1 MGTLA
6 NEYRPSTFSEYI
18 GQESCINY
26 LTSAIKY
33 NKHSNGLL
41 ITGTPGSGKSTAAFL
56 YAKATLCEN
65 RLEGEYEPCNKCDS
79 CLTPINNM
87 THPNITYYRITEAST
102 FKEAVSDLITISKTS
117 PVLTHSNIREDNYKR
132 FIILDELQ
140 NASKQSISPFLDSL
154 EFAAKDVTIILIS
167 MDLDS
172 MDVIVKDAI
181 ESRCIELNL
190 SSLSENLITN
200 KLINTYPE
208 LSNKAAKLIAYL
220 SNGNIRQAW
229 STLEFFNTQIS
240 IEEITSDYIA
250 EQKLNNLTQANIEL
264 IIDSIQY
271 TCWQDSL
278 SLINKYIS
286 DSPSCVDY
294 FIKYLLNKNLDLKG
308 IELISSLSFWL
319 QCNYKS
325 PLAALFLPFQ
335 NTRLIKETENINT
348 KSSSIKTIYST
359 EKILTNT
366 AQDIQNQLTKII
378 GSSVSLNNN
387 IPAFLQFKKWSQ
399 FITNYADNN

>member
-1 MGTLA
+1 
-6 NEYRPSTFSEYI
+6 
-18 GQESCINY
+18 
-26 LTSAIKY
+26 
-33 NKHSNGLL
+33 
-41 ITGTPGSGKSTAAFL
+41 
-56 YAKATLCEN
+56 
-65 RLEGEYEPCNKCDS
+65 
-79 CLTPINNM
+79 M

-200 KLINTYPE
+200 KLINTYPK

-229 STLEFFNTQIS
+229 SILEFFNTQIS

-271 TCWQDSL
+271 TCWQNSL

-294 FIKYLLNKNLDLKG
+294 LIKYLLNENLDLKG

-378 GSSVSLNNN
+378 GSSVSLNNS
-387 IPAFLQFKKWSQ
+387 IPTFLQFKKWSQ